1 MARTKGP
8 AYKMKSAAH
17 GGPMRKN
24 FPSAFKETDEEF
36 EARMKAQGMTV
47 SPSVDVEGK
56 DTQRDILA
64 KQSRTGKSGSVNEG
78 MDQSARTDDYK
89 DADELLASKG
99 DKDAEKRLKNL
110 ALKTAEVKKLLAQNP
125 DMTQAQIDKLM
136 SQR

>member
-8 AYKMKSAAH
+8 AYKMKSAAY
-17 GGPMRKN
+17 GGPMRRN

-64 KQSRTGKSGSVNEG
+64 KQARTGKSGSVKED
-78 MDQSARTDDYK
+78 MEQSAKTADYK

-125 DMTQAQIDKLM
+125 DMTRAQIDKLM

>member
-1 MARTKGP
+1 MRKSGF
-8 AYKMKSAAH
+8 KMKSAAS
-17 GGPMRKN
+17 GGPMRRN

-64 KQSRTGKSGSVNEG
+64 KQARTGKSGSVKED
-78 MDQSARTDDYK
+78 MEQSAKTADYK

-125 DMTQAQIDKLM
+125 DMTRAQIDKLM